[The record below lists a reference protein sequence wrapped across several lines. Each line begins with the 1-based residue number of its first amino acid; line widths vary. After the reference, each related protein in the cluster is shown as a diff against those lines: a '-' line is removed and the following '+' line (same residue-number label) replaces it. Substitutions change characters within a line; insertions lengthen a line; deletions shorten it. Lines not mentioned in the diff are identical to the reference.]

1 MIRKNKRRFKS
12 LSIRFWWPLA
22 VTLVI
27 IGIAAFVWR
36 GQAFRVKKIDCYLD
50 TYPCSLVFESA
61 LVNLTKQNIFLLK
74 NEAVISDLKL
84 LDQTINLVEIEKKLP
99 NKLTITMLRN
109 PALALVLQTNY
120 LDEEATPAAFPQ
132 ETWFHL
138 DTAGNLQPLSGLTD
152 PSLPL
157 IKVGSDL
164 EFSTGISPISLKLT
178 ELVNHLND
186 AYVQWVTLTFFSK
199 ERVTITSNLGP
210 VAILN
215 PSQPLKKTIA
225 TLQYILANLKIGEK
239 LPKTIDLRF
248 NQPVLSF

>member
-1 MIRKNKRRFKS
+1 
-12 LSIRFWWPLA
+12 
-22 VTLVI
+22 
-27 IGIAAFVWR
+27 
-36 GQAFRVKKIDCYLD
+36 
-50 TYPCSLVFESA
+50 
-61 LVNLTKQNIFLLK
+61 
-74 NEAVISDLKL
+74 
-84 LDQTINLVEIEKKLP
+84 
-99 NKLTITMLRN
+99 MLRN